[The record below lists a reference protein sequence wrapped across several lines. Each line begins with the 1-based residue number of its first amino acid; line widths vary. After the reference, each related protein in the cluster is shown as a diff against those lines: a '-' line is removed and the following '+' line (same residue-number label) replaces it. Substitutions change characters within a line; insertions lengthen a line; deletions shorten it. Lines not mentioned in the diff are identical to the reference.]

1 MRPLFLNSN
10 DGLKPASQFAP
21 ERGLDLLKIL
31 SHDLRGSLVS
41 ISAVLHMLNRS
52 HLEKADHLVETK
64 LEELIDKI
72 GNISSMLEESLHMAL
87 VLDEDNQSGHNL
99 VDFNKDIIEIVKQEF
114 VSEISKKKLTIK
126 TLLDPMTGFQI
137 PARIN
142 KTVLKMI
149 FRNLFGNAV
158 KHCDFGGT
166 IEIRIKHGN
175 QFFLLKIYNTGR
187 PITEELQP
195 KLFLKPLP
203 PKDREEKNSDGMGLG
218 LYLAKRIMQTQGGE
232 IWYEPEEQGAPF
244 VLAIPVET
252 GITSFKSYSQG
263 SLFF

>member
-1 MRPLFLNSN
+1 MRSLSLNSN
-10 DGLKPASQFAP
+10 DALKPASQFVP

-41 ISAVLHMLNRS
+41 ISAVLHMLNRD
-52 HLEKADHLVETK
+52 HRKEADHLVETK

-72 GNISSMLEESLHMAL
+72 GNISSMLEESLRMAL
-87 VLDEDNQSGHNL
+87 ALDEDSQSGHNL
-99 VDFNKDIIEIVKQEF
+99 VDFERDIIEAVKQEF
-114 VSEISKKKLTIK
+114 DSETRKKKLTIK
-126 TLLDPMTGFQI
+126 TLLDPLTGFVI
-137 PARIN
+137 PATIN

-149 FRNLFGNAV
+149 FRNLFSNAV
-158 KHCDFGGT
+158 KHCEFRGT

-187 PITEELQP
+187 PITEELQT

-203 PKDREEKNSDGMGLG
+203 PKDRKEINSDGMGLG

-232 IWYEPEEQGAPF
+232 IWYEPEEQGATF
-244 VLAIPVET
+244 VLAIPAET
-252 GITSFKSYSQG
+252 RITRFTSYSQG
-263 SLFF
+263 TLFS